1 MFCFFLKS
9 FRSLFHYYGE
19 PEGREGEKGY
29 GWGGGEGGVGGDG
42 GEHLLPLPLFPLWL
56 SHSASRL
63 LWHDWK
69 ATSQPPSPTSV
80 PPLTLTGYFSGWAT
94 RCVLTPTWWLSTGGL
109 AIRFSCRTR
118 WTAGEN
124 NLAKACHAKEIKVD
138 QISIIIS
145 RSAADETKP
154 YLASVFRL
162 KSADGQFLKRNL
174 KSEMSLFQPQ
184 PGNGK
189 EGRWMPGKIKT
200 VSLLSSLSLT
210 SWLSSL
216 SLSSWLSSLSS
227 WFLWCHNQHQ
237 SGDDKMPREPDQ
249 LLFNN
254 SRTEGKAVVCPEL
267 QITKVFIVFRS
278 FYKSLLIELGRLS
291 SS

>member
-1 MFCFFLKS
+1 MVWLNFNIKQNLFCFFLKS

-94 RCVLTPTWWLSTGGL
+94 RCALTPTWWLSTGGL
-109 AIRFSCRTR
+109 AIRFSCHTR

-138 QISIIIS
+138 QIIIIIS

-162 KSADGQFLKRNL
+162 KSADDQFLKRNL

-189 EGRWMPGKIKT
+189 EGRWMPGKKKT

-227 WFLWCHNQHQ
+227 WFLWSPLPQ
-237 SGDDKMPREPDQ
+237 STSKWRRQIAQGAWPAPLQQQQNRGKGCCMPWSANHKGFYCFPF
-249 LLFNN
+249 LL
-254 SRTEGKAVVCPEL
+254 
-267 QITKVFIVFRS
+267 
-278 FYKSLLIELGRLS
+278 
-291 SS
+291 